1 MSGRMGMILTSGYQR
16 NWPVVNGEKPTYAKT
31 SSVIVKNMSVPSE
44 RKMGQ
49 PIDFDDLMKSKPCN
63 SCN

>member
-16 NWPVVNGEKPTYAKT
+16 NWPVVNEEKPTYSKT
-31 SSVIVKNMSVPSE
+31 SSMIVKNLSVPSE

>member
-16 NWPVVNGEKPTYAKT
+16 NWPSVNGEKTTYMKT
-31 SSVIVKNMSVPSE
+31 TSVIVKNLNVPSD
-44 RKMGQ
+44 RKMGK
-49 PIDFDDLMKSKPCN
+49 PIDFDDLMKSKPCK

>member
-1 MSGRMGMILTSGYQR
+1 MSGRMGMILTSGYQHS
-16 NWPVVNGEKPTYAKT
+16 WPVVNGEKPTYTKT
-31 SSVIVKNMSVPSE
+31 TSVIIKNLSATSE

-49 PIDFDDLMKSKPCN
+49 TIDFVDLMKSKPCN

>member
-1 MSGRMGMILTSGYQR
+1 MSGKIGMILTSEYQR

-31 SSVIVKNMSVPSE
+31 SSIIIKNLSVPSE

-49 PIDFDDLMKSKPCN
+49 PIDFGRSYEI
-63 SCN
+63 

>member
-1 MSGRMGMILTSGYQR
+1 MSGKMGMILTSGYQR
-16 NWPVVNGEKPTYAKT
+16 NWPVVNEEKPTYAKT
-31 SSVIVKNMSVPSE
+31 SSIIIKNLSVPSE